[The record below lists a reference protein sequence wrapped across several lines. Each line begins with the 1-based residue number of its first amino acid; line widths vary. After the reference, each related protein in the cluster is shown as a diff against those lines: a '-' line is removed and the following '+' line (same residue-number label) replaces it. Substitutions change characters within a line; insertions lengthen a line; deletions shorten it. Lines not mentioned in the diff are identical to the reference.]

1 MSLQASNLDL
11 QLYFVELNF
20 FKLQLHVHS
29 TIAKTYT
36 CAKCCEQLDPGYM
49 KKKAFIM
56 ATTVLSQEILGSNAA
71 DSSREGFRRLG
82 NTILQIFPSKPVL
95 QVFYHTNPPDVLTK
109 LLMLYK

>member
-82 NTILQIFPSKPVL
+82 YRFSPLNLFYRYSTIRTHQ
-95 QVFYHTNPPDVLTK
+95 
-109 LLMLYK
+109 MC